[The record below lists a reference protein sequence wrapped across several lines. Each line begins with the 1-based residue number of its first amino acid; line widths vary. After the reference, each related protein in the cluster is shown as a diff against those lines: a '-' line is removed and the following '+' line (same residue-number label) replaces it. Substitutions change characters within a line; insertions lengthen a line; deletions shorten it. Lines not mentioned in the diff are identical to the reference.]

1 LAGQPPLLL
10 RQQRRQRGAM
20 RGVVAALVV
29 VAVLIGLGWLFRDT
43 IRGVIAPTPPPTVIA
58 VTDNNS
64 AAPGTPLPEPTSAA
78 LPNALATVTPTAA
91 AASTA
96 TPRPAQRP
104 EVTEEPAVAA
114 ENGESTEPDRDI
126 SAQTQPLLE
135 LLPTQDQVPA
145 GMILSDEAERSKADV
160 LQALGGSE
168 EAAQHLEDWGWSGNA
183 YRDFIV
189 PEDGVPPPTG
199 TTYINT
205 SVHRFADA
213 ESAAN
218 ALVYYSDFVVNE
230 QGLQE
235 VEAPA
240 IGESARLL
248 QGAPGGVP
256 LAILY
261 VQNGPILY
269 RLGGSTSSAEGDPTT
284 DVLSVATAI
293 IPDQGS
299 GDGT

>member
-1 LAGQPPLLL
+1 
-10 RQQRRQRGAM
+10 M
-20 RGVVAALVV
+20 RGVIATLVV
-29 VAVLIGLGWLFRDT
+29 LALLVALGWLFRDT
-43 IRGVIAPTPPPTVIA
+43 IRGLIAPTPPPTVIA
-58 VTDNNS
+58 VTGNNGT
-64 AAPGTPLPEPTSAA
+64 APGTPLPEPTSAA

-96 TPRPAQRP
+96 TPELAQRA
-104 EVTEEPAVAA
+104 EATEEPAAPAA
-114 ENGESTEPDRDI
+114 EGDTEPDRDI
-126 SAQTQPLLE
+126 SAQTQPLLD
-135 LLPTQDQVPA
+135 LLPTQEQVPA
-145 GMILSDEAERSKADV
+145 GMVLSDEAERSKADV
-160 LQALGGSE
+160 LQALGGTE

-199 TTYINT
+199 TTFINT

-218 ALVYYSDFVVNE
+218 ALVYYSDFVINE
-230 QGLQE
+230 QGLVE

-261 VQNGPILY
+261 VQEGPILY
-269 RLGGSTSSAEGDPTT
+269 RIGGSTSSAEGDPTT

-293 IPDQGS
+293 VPDQGT
-299 GDGT
+299 GDGA

>member
-1 LAGQPPLLL
+1 
-10 RQQRRQRGAM
+10 M
-20 RGVVAALVV
+20 RGVVAALAV
-29 VAVLIGLGWLFRDT
+29 VAILVALGWLFRDT
-43 IRGVIAPTPPPTVIA
+43 IRGFIAPTPPPTVIA
-58 VTDNNS
+58 VTGNNG

-78 LPNALATVTPTAA
+78 LPNALATVTPTAV

-96 TPRPAQRP
+96 TPRPEEQPA
-104 EVTEEPAVAA
+104 EVAEEPAAPAA
-114 ENGESTEPDRDI
+114 EGGQPDRDI
-126 SAQTQPLLE
+126 SAQTQPLLD

-145 GMILSDEAERSKADV
+145 GMILSDEAERSKEEV
-160 LQALGGSE
+160 LQALGGGG
-168 EAAQHLEDWGWSGNA
+168 EAAQLLEDWGWSGNA

-199 TTYINT
+199 TTFINT

-218 ALVYYSDFVVNE
+218 ALVYYSDVVVNE

-261 VQNGPILY
+261 VQQGPILY

-293 IPDQGS
+293 IPEPS
-299 GDGT
+299 AGDGA